1 MAEKLFR
8 ILNVMH
14 DALDFSGRGHVAP
27 SSLSHDDFKAL
38 SNDWA
43 ALCADGQSALKGRI
57 EAFNG

>member
-27 SSLSHDDFKAL
+27 SSLSHDDFKACPTIGL
-38 SNDWA
+38 RC
-43 ALCADGQSALKGRI
+43 ALTGR
-57 EAFNG
+57 AH